1 MAMQNAKNRY
11 ILKGTEDFVR
21 GEMDN
26 VTLVENA
33 LCLEQMAGRYVLYGC
48 YTSQAVSFPAFTSLA
63 MSWNAETPSGTV
75 VEAQC
80 RVLVGEEWS
89 SWLSFGKWSPFI
101 ERSHAETDKKQPICI
116 ENGILKITEGRATQ
130 AQLRI
135 YLYTDNERISP
146 LVRLISASVL
156 PEDWQKEPANPYG
169 RLIRLPAYSRE
180 VRDPAL
186 CAQLD
191 SSCAL
196 ASLMNR
202 WGQDVLPEELAYS
215 MADPET
221 GDCSDFSSVAA
232 NAGAWGYEARLAYL
246 DPMSVWEHIKAGESV
261 ALELNYSA
269 TGEAGKALLTGSFSD
284 GEGQLVPL
292 RGFELTHEGKVLAL
306 VNDCHAPTDREAEK
320 SYEAEELW
328 EAYTGLALVMS
339 GFHKNRINGA
349 PLRRHMS
356 LRALTE
362 VGCYIFQD
370 GEGQD
375 QLLDESFKGTLAA
388 TVRDGS
394 AWATTAHKSFHYL
407 QPGPSGS
414 IRIPNDLLEP
424 GTKIT
429 LYAIWPNGKTL
440 VGEINL

>member
-1 MAMQNAKNRY
+1 MQNAKNRY

-48 YTSQAVSFPAFTSLA
+48 YTSKAVSFPAFTRLA
-63 MSWNAETPSGTV
+63 MSWNAETPRGTV

-80 RVLVGEEWS
+80 RVLLGDEWS
-89 SWLSFGKWSPFI
+89 GWLSFGKWSPFI
-101 ERSHAETDKKQPICI
+101 ERPRAKVHKDQPVYI
-116 ENGILKITEGRATQ
+116 ENGILKVAQGRATQ

-146 LVRLISASVL
+146 LIRLLSASVR
-156 PEDWQKEPANPYG
+156 PADWQREEAAPYG

-180 VRDPAL
+180 VRDPVL
-186 CAQLD
+186 REKLD
-191 SSCAL
+191 NPCAL

-215 MADPET
+215 MADQQT
-221 GDCSDFSSVAA
+221 GDCSDLSFAAA
-232 NAGAWGYEARLAYL
+232 NAGAWGYEACLAYL

-269 TGEAGKALLTGSFSD
+269 SGESGKTQLTGSFSD
-284 GEGQLVPL
+284 GESQLVPL
-292 RGFELTHEGKVLAL
+292 RGFELTHEGEVLAL

-320 SYEAEELW
+320 SYPAEEVW
-328 EAYTGLALVMS
+328 EAYTGLALLMS

-349 PLRRHMS
+349 PMRRHMS
-356 LRALTE
+356 MRALTE

-370 GEGQD
+370 ADGED
-375 QLLDESFKGTLAA
+375 QLLEEKFKGTLAA
-388 TVRDGS
+388 TLRDGS

-407 QPGPSGS
+407 EQGPGGS
-414 IRIPNDLLEP
+414 VRIPSELLEP
-424 GTKIT
+424 GAKIT
-429 LYAIWPNGKTL
+429 LYAIWPDGKTL

>member
-1 MAMQNAKNRY
+1 MKNARNRY

-48 YTSQAVSFPAFTSLA
+48 YTSKAASLPAFTQLA
-63 MSWNAETPSGTV
+63 MSWNAETPRGTV

-80 RVLVGEEWS
+80 RVLVGENWS

-101 ERSHAETDKKQPICI
+101 ERTHPEPDKNQPVYI
-116 ENGILKITEGRATQ
+116 ENGILKVAEGRATQ

-146 LVRLISASVL
+146 LVRLLGVSVR
-156 PEDWQKEPANPYG
+156 PADWQKEPANPYG

-186 CAQLD
+186 REQLD
-191 SSCAL
+191 SPCAL

-215 MADPET
+215 MADFKT
-221 GDCSDFSSVAA
+221 RDCSDLSFAVA

-246 DPMSVWEHIKAGESV
+246 DPLSVWEHIKAGESV
-261 ALELNYSA
+261 ALELCYST
-269 TGEAGKALLTGSFSD
+269 TGEGGTNLLTGSFSD
-284 GEGQLVPL
+284 GERQLVPL
-292 RGFELTHEGKVLAL
+292 RGFELTHEGKVMAL
-306 VNDCHAPTDREAEK
+306 VNNCHAPTDREAEK
-320 SYEAEELW
+320 SYAAEELW
-328 EAYTGLALVMS
+328 EAYTGLALLMS
-339 GFHKNRINGA
+339 GFHKNQVNGA

-362 VGCYIFQD
+362 VGCYLFQD
-370 GEGQD
+370 SEGED
-375 QLLDESFKGTLAA
+375 QLLEEDFKGTLAA
-388 TVRDGS
+388 TLRDGS
-394 AWATTAHKSFHYL
+394 TWATTAHKSFHYL
-407 QPGPSGS
+407 EPGPNGS
-414 IRIPNDLLEP
+414 IRIPQELLEP
-424 GTKIT
+424 GGKIT
-429 LYAIWPNGKTL
+429 LYAIWPDGKTL